1 MLKNLRTL
9 SKLLVAMSLL
19 LAPLIAEPL
28 ELPQQV
34 RQQPPKLKASRTLL
48 KQILRNH
55 PELKWTYAI
64 ELANTFDAVSR
75 YHAVPARQV
84 AAIAMQE
91 SGYVLDAKQCYK
103 IRGRIRCDFCMMQI
117 NDHTIKRYGFDQDRL
132 MKDLPYCVG
141 AGVQVL
147 SDLKKRYGKREKD
160 WFSRYNATSRDKRDI
175 YKELVE
181 RWM

>member
-1 MLKNLRTL
+1 MLKNLRI
-9 SKLLVAMSLL
+9 LLMAMLL
-19 LAPLIAEPL
+19 LAPSLVQPL
-28 ELPQQV
+28 ELPPL
-34 RQQPPKLKASRTLL
+34 RPAQPPHLRAPKALL

-55 PELKWTYAI
+55 PELKWSYAV
-64 ELANTFDAVSR
+64 ELANTFDSAAR
-75 YHAVPARQV
+75 AGAVPARHV

-103 IRGRIRCDFCMMQI
+103 IHGRIRCDFCMMQI

-160 WFSRYNATSRDKRDI
+160 YWSRYNAVSPDKREN
-175 YKELVE
+175 YRQLVE
-181 RWM
+181 RFL